1 MCQREVTL
9 AVATG
14 EGPCG
19 PAWGIQA
26 LMTPQASGSC
36 GAAAHF
42 ISPTPHSDENP
53 EVAVLPKDKLVS
65 LCKCDPI
72 LKWMRSCDH
81 ILYQALVEVLIP
93 DVLRP
98 VPSKHSPPASP
109 LPVPAPLQPPHRGP
123 LRLGAPRVQ

>member
-1 MCQREVTL
+1 MWTRVGNTGTDDSTGLRQLWGCSSLHL
-9 AVATG
+9 A
-14 EGPCG
+14 
-19 PAWGIQA
+19 
-26 LMTPQASGSC
+26 
-36 GAAAHF
+36 H
-42 ISPTPHSDENP
+42 PHSDENP

-109 LPVPAPLQPPHRGP
+109 LPVPVPLQPPHRGP